1 MRRDG
6 SPPALTPPPLNCL
19 IGSPAPLLEVFSQ
32 PMIATLPSCVPGPS
46 PTVGGLPLP
55 WSVPE
60 VWSQPPAIV
69 ASTDPD
75 DDEDLV
81 DDDLPV
87 AEPTEDESD
96 FDDFDDEFDDDFE
109 EEENDPD
116 WDHPDESEPE
126 PPAPPKGG
134 KKK

>member
-1 MRRDG
+1 MATADV
-6 SPPALTPPPLNCL
+6 P
-19 IGSPAPLLEVFSQ
+19 F
-32 PMIATLPSCVPGPS
+32 TLPLAKRGSS
-46 PTVGGLPLP
+46 PRPVL
-55 WSVPE
+55 
-60 VWSQPPAIV
+60 
-69 ASTDPD
+69 ASTDPDD

-96 FDDFDDEFDDDFE
+96 FDDFDDDFDDDFE

-126 PPAPPKGG
+126 PPALPKGG
-134 KKK
+134 KTK